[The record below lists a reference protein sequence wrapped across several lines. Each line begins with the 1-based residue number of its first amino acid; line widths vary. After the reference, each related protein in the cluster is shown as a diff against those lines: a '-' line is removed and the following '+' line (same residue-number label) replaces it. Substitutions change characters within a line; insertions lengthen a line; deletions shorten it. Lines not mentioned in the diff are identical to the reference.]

1 LATVVLP
8 VPVALLILIA
18 PVTPIV
24 TAPVI
29 GAVLRLGRDR
39 ADRPLRGLT
48 ALLPAV
54 VLFEA
59 ILFKA
64 ILFDPR
70 RWLACGPAVVLVA
83 WRSSLRLQPA
93 RVIRSSCGALLVGT
107 PVHFGPWLRPGILSG
122 AGLALRIPVSRILV
136 LPCGWCLALV
146 PPVLHFLA
154 RFGDSFLPVT
164 PAVGLRLGLALLLLR
179 GVPVTVLT
187 LRAGRQRQ
195 PQQEDSKRERP
206 QDFMVARERHVGS
219 SAMGADTSV
228 GLLPTIWPRA

>member
-24 TAPVI
+24 AAPVI

-39 ADRPLRGLT
+39 ADRSLRGLT
-48 ALLPAV
+48 AMLLTA
-54 VLFEA
+54 VLFE
-59 ILFKA
+59 A

-107 PVHFGPWLRPGILSG
+107 PVHFGPGLRPGILSG

>member
-39 ADRPLRGLT
+39 ADRSLRGLT
-48 ALLPAV
+48 AMLLTA
-54 VLFEA
+54 VLFE
-59 ILFKA
+59 A